1 MLNEIETQQ
10 ISDELKKMNY
20 DEIMETLMHVN
31 LLIAEKQNK
40 IVFSECD
47 YVH

>member
-1 MLNEIETQQ
+1 MLTENEIQQ
-10 ISDELKKMNY
+10 ISNELEKMNLE
-20 DEIMETLMHVN
+20 EIMETLMEVN
-31 LLIAEKQNK
+31 LLVAEKQNK

>member
-1 MLNEIETQQ
+1 MLTENEIQQ
-10 ISDELKKMNY
+10 ISDKLEKMNY
-20 DEIMETLMHVN
+20 DEVMETLMRVN
-31 LLIAEKQNK
+31 LLVAEKQNK